1 MAWAARRE
9 VRASQEREWQS
20 TVWIGTESEV
30 RRPSERAVAFCVR
43 NWQSRCVPTIADKPR
58 VCCDWIGSA
67 AFRPHLP
74 LNSTLSVAAAA
85 GSD

>member
-9 VRASQEREWQS
+9 VRASEEREWQS

-43 NWQSRCVPTIADKPR
+43 NRQGRCVPTIADKPR
-58 VCCDWIGSA
+58 ILLRLDWIGRVPATPSA
-67 AFRPHLP
+67 QL
-74 LNSTLSVAAAA
+74 
-85 GSD
+85 